1 MKILTIFAGYDKDN
15 IIDDYVLFYLR
26 ELKKISDII
35 YIADCEMS
43 QAELNKISSYTIK
56 AIGERHGEY
65 DFGSYKRGYIYA
77 KENNILE
84 NYDYLILCNDS
95 VYGPFFSL
103 ENLFN
108 KIKDYKFG
116 GLYKSRDV
124 KIASHYYIGSFFIV
138 LKKEIFLS
146 EIFINFLNSVKKEED
161 KIGVVKNYEFGL
173 SKLMLDNGIDIAGLF
188 IDNEVS
194 NRPYFEPLELLNEGF
209 PFIKKHIL
217 EKKVTVPLNIDELKL
232 IISKIK
238 ITYDIKM
245 IVNNL
250 NRTADV
256 KQIKYLF
263 QRFKPFN
270 YNFIHNKLLNI
281 FSRYSPSGKY
291 QVVLKF
297 FNNVFISLDIPIS
310 FSYIKTSYDNF
321 DFILELA

>member
-15 IIDDYVLFYLR
+15 IIDNYVLFYLK
-26 ELKKISDII
+26 ELNKFSDII

-43 QAELNKISSYTIK
+43 NSELNKIENLTIK
-56 AIGERHGEY
+56 ATAEKHGEY

-103 ENLFN
+103 EELFN
-108 KIKDYKFG
+108 KMKNYKFC
-116 GLYKSRDV
+116 GLYKSRDI
-124 KIASHYYIGSFFIV
+124 KIATHYYIGSFFIV
-138 LKKEIFLS
+138 VKREVFLS
-146 EIFINFLNSVKKEED
+146 DMFSNFLSSVKKEED
-161 KIGVVKNYEFGL
+161 KIKIIKNYEFGL
-173 SKLMLDNGIDIAGLF
+173 SKLMIDNGINIEGLF
-188 IDNEVS
+188 YDTDIS
-194 NRPYFEPLELLNEGF
+194 NRPYFEPLKLLDEGF

-217 EKKVTVPLNIDELKL
+217 EKKITVPLNIEELKL
-232 IISKIK
+232 IIEKIK
-238 ITYDIKM
+238 KTYDINM

-250 NRTADV
+250 NRNADV

-270 YNFIHNKLLNI
+270 YNFINNKLLNI

-291 QVVLKF
+291 QIVFKF
-297 FNNVFISLDIPIS
+297 FNKIFISLDMPIY
-310 FSYIKTSYDNF
+310 FSYIKSDYKNF
-321 DFILELA
+321 DFLLEYE